1 MRGGYAQE
9 VLSSGVASHRG
20 AVRPQNEDAH
30 YVNRG
35 LAIVADG
42 MGGHLAGEIASQMAV
57 STVRNGCAP
66 APIGDGDTESVY
78 PTLAD
83 LVTAIVDANS
93 AIFRSSINDPAHQGM
108 GTTITLLSLLGSD
121 SDPTTPSAIGVANVG
136 DSRTYLMRD
145 GELRQITIDHSFV
158 QELVDTG
165 QLSAEAAR
173 HHPRRNIVTRALGIA
188 PDVQVD
194 SWRLPIVKGDRYILC
209 SDGLVDEVDDDDIA
223 DIVTAHPDPQACA
236 DALVD
241 QANANGGRDNVTVV
255 IVDVVEDC
263 DIPFADDDV
272 GVETRRSRIIADE
285 VTGEFEV
292 IPAANAALNDGESD
306 SEADPNDSDVE
317 TPPNAPPGSERGDNA
332 QESTVAPPPR
342 RERGTGSRLTTFLA
356 GVALTALVVIALAV
370 GAAWARGT
378 YSVGFTDSDRV
389 MIYRGRNVL
398 WFNPTEE
405 APGPYRRSDLD
416 PESVR
421 YVEAEPTFDSL
432 DDAFD
437 FIANTLT
444 PLDDEATG

>member
-1 MRGGYAQE
+1 MLVTG
-9 VLSSGVASHRG
+9 ASTHRG
-20 AVRPQNEDAH
+20 MVRRQNEDSYHAGA
-30 YVNRG
+30 G

-42 MGGHLAGEIASQMAV
+42 MGGHLAGEVASELAV
-57 STVRNGCAP
+57 ATVRNACLP
-66 APIGDGDTESVY
+66 APVGDGDSESVY

-83 LVTAIVDANS
+83 LVTAVVDANS

-121 SDPTTPSAIGVANVG
+121 SDPTTLSAIGVANVG

-145 GELRQITIDHSFV
+145 GELRQITVDHSFV

-165 QLSAEAAR
+165 QLSTEAAR
-173 HHPRRNIVTRALGIA
+173 HHPRRNIVTRALGIE

-223 DIVTAHPDPQACA
+223 NIVTAHPNPQACA

-255 IVDVVEDC
+255 VVDVVEDC
-263 DIPFADDDV
+263 DIPFDDDRV
-272 GVETRRSRIIADE
+272 GSETRRTRVIADE

-292 IPAANAALNDGESD
+292 IPAVDD
-306 SEADPNDSDVE
+306 
-317 TPPNAPPGSERGDNA
+317 TSERGDSGGDAVAGDDRSQVSPSETIDNGHSDDA
-332 QESTVAPPPR
+332 QRSTTVPPPR
-342 RERGTGSRLTTFLA
+342 RERGTSSRLTTFLA

-389 MIYRGRNVL
+389 MIYRGRDVL
-398 WFNPTEE
+398 WFTPTEE

>member
-1 MRGGYAQE
+1 M
-9 VLSSGVASHRG
+9 
-20 AVRPQNEDAH
+20 VRNQNEDSCHAGA
-30 YVNRG
+30 G

-42 MGGHLAGEIASQMAV
+42 MGGHLAGEVASELAV
-57 STVRNGCAP
+57 ATVRNTCSP
-66 APIGDGDTESVY
+66 APVGDGDSESVY
-78 PTLAD
+78 PTLSD

-145 GELRQITIDHSFV
+145 GELRQVTVDHSFV

-165 QLSAEAAR
+165 QLSTEAAR
-173 HHPRRNIVTRALGIA
+173 HHPRRNIVTRALGIE

-263 DIPFADDDV
+263 AVPFEDDDD
-272 GVETRRSRIIADE
+272 GSETRRSRIIADE

-292 IPAANAALNDGESD
+292 IPAVDD
-306 SEADPNDSDVE
+306 
-317 TPPNAPPGSERGDNA
+317 TSERGDSGGDA
-332 QESTVAPPPR
+332 TAGDDESGTPASETFDSGHSDETQQSTVAPPPR

-389 MIYRGRNVL
+389 MIYRGRDVL

-416 PESVR
+416 PESIR

-444 PLDDEATG
+444 PLDDEATE

>member
-1 MRGGYAQE
+1 M
-9 VLSSGVASHRG
+9 
-20 AVRPQNEDAH
+20 VRRQNEDSYHAGA
-30 YVNRG
+30 G

-42 MGGHLAGEIASQMAV
+42 MGGHLAGEVASELAV
-57 STVRNGCAP
+57 ATVRNACLP
-66 APIGDGDTESVY
+66 APVGDGDSESVY

-83 LVTAIVDANS
+83 LVTAVVDANS

-121 SDPTTPSAIGVANVG
+121 SDPTTLSAIGVANVG

-145 GELRQITIDHSFV
+145 GELRQITVDHSFV

-165 QLSAEAAR
+165 QLSTEAAR
-173 HHPRRNIVTRALGIA
+173 HHPRRNIVTRALGIE

-223 DIVTAHPDPQACA
+223 NIVTAHPNPQACA

-255 IVDVVEDC
+255 VVDVVEDC
-263 DIPFADDDV
+263 DIPFDDDRV
-272 GVETRRSRIIADE
+272 GSETRRTRVIADE

-292 IPAANAALNDGESD
+292 IPAVDD
-306 SEADPNDSDVE
+306 
-317 TPPNAPPGSERGDNA
+317 TSERGDSGGDAVAGDDRSQVSPSETIDNGHSDDA
-332 QESTVAPPPR
+332 QRSTTVPPPR
-342 RERGTGSRLTTFLA
+342 RERGTSSRLTTFLA

-389 MIYRGRNVL
+389 MIYRGRDVL
-398 WFNPTEE
+398 WFTPTEE

>member
-1 MRGGYAQE
+1 M
-9 VLSSGVASHRG
+9 
-20 AVRPQNEDAH
+20 VRNQNEDACH
-30 YVNRG
+30 AGAG

-42 MGGHLAGEIASQMAV
+42 MGGHLAGEVASELAV
-57 STVRNGCAP
+57 TIVRNACSP
-66 APIGDGDTESVY
+66 APIGNDDSESVF
-78 PTLAD
+78 PSLAD
-83 LVTAIVDANS
+83 LITAIVDANS
-93 AIFRSSINDPAHQGM
+93 AIFRSSINDPTHQGM
-108 GTTITLLSLLGSD
+108 GTTITVLSLLGVGA
-121 SDPTTPSAIGVANVG
+121 DPTTPSAIGVANVG
-136 DSRTYLMRD
+136 DSRTYLMRE
-145 GELRQITIDHSFV
+145 GELGQITVDHSFV

-173 HHPRRNIVTRALGIA
+173 HHPRRNIVTRALGIE

-255 IVDVVEDC
+255 VVDVVEDC
-263 DIPFADDDV
+263 DIPFDDDDV
-272 GVETRRSRIIADE
+272 GSETRRTRVIADE

-292 IPAANAALNDGESD
+292 IPAVDDTSGRVDSGGDAATD
-306 SEADPNDSDVE
+306 DVRSQVS
-317 TPPNAPPGSERGDNA
+317 PSGPLGGERGENA
-332 QESTVAPPPR
+332 QQSAVAPPPR

-378 YSVGFTDSDRV
+378 YSVGFTDSGRV
-389 MIYRGRNVL
+389 MIYRGRDVL

-444 PLDDEATG
+444 PLDDEATE